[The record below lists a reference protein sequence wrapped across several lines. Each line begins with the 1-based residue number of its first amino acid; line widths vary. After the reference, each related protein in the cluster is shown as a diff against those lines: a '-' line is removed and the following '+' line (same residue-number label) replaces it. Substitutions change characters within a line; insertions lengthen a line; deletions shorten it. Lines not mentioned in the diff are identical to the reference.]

1 MKSFVTRS
9 RPIRVLRALL
19 FDMFYVPLRLY
30 LPNVIPAGPLHIL
43 RVLGTLIHPLLIC
56 ASCILSGITLCF
68 DWLHS
73 SLSTVG

>member
-30 LPNVIPAGPLHIL
+30 LPNVIPLGPLHIL
-43 RVLGTLIHPLLIC
+43 HALGTLIHPLLIGTY
-56 ASCILSGITLCF
+56 CILLGIT
-68 DWLHS
+68 
-73 SLSTVG
+73 